1 MKRSSFIVNP
11 PRRRAALELR
21 APYTYTSYAHL
32 SRARSLP
39 AAPSPS
45 GVGGLAAHAL
55 VMTCGFAAPMTSAR
69 TATASFG
76 DDEEKRKQ
84 ACSGYF
90 SASATFHELITPP
103 MGLLLFLAGTVWTPF
118 FACGE
123 NKNPAELMM

>member
-1 MKRSSFIVNP
+1 MKRTSFIVNP

-76 DDEEKRKQ
+76 DDEDKRKQ

-90 SASATFHELITPP
+90 AASAKFHVLVTRPILLIT
-103 MGLLLFLAGTVWTPF
+103 GTVWTPF

-123 NKNPAELMM
+123 NKNPAELMV